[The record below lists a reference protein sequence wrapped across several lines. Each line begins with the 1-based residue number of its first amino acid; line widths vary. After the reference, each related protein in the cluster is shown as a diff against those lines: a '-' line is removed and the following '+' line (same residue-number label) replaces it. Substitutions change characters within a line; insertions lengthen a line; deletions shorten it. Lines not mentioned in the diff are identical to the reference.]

1 MKRIEKALYALID
14 NHCPDWLGEELAVD
28 YETKIL
34 DEKDRIIGCRGITCV
49 KCWYQEYNDENSLKD
64 YDLIEFCQ
72 EVPHPL

>member
-1 MKRIEKALYALID
+1 MKRIEKALYTLID

-49 KCWYQEYNDENSLKD
+49 KCWYQECSDENNTED
-64 YDLIEFCQ
+64 YDLIED
-72 EVPHPL
+72 V

>member
-34 DEKDRIIGCRGITCV
+34 DENPVLIIV
-49 KCWYQEYNDENSLKD
+49 
-64 YDLIEFCQ
+64 
-72 EVPHPL
+72 